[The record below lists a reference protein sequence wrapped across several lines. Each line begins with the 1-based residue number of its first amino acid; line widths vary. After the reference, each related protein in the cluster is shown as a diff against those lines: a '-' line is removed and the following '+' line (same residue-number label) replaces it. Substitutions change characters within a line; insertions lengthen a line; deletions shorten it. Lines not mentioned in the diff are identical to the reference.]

1 MGTNRYIRFDWAAK
15 YMLRNKADFAIF
27 EGLIS
32 VLVGEKVTIVELL
45 ESESNQ
51 EKKDDKFNRVDIK
64 AKDSK
69 GQIIIVEIQQ
79 SRELDY
85 LQRVLYGVAK
95 TITEHISKG
104 DDYVQV
110 KKIYSINILYFD
122 LGEGADYLY
131 HGQTVL
137 TGVHTNDTLRLTDH
151 ERDDL
156 HVVAPSDV
164 FPEYYVIRVNEFD
177 KMAVSPLE
185 EWLQY
190 LKDEYIKPDT
200 KVPGL
205 IEARERLEY
214 LRMSPEERRDYDN
227 YLDNLVRD
235 TDVMKTKLL
244 EARIEGEKQGRAAGL
259 EKGRAE
265 GLEKGRA
272 EGLEKGRAEGLEK
285 GRAEGIEK
293 GLEKGR
299 AEGIVSVARNM
310 KQSGMPHNQ
319 IAQMTGLS
327 LQEIAKL

>member
-1 MGTNRYIRFDWAAK
+1 MGNNRYIRFDWAAK

-51 EKKDDKFNRVDIK
+51 VRKDDKFNRVDIK

-69 GQIIIVEIQQ
+69 GQVIIVEIQQ

-95 TITEHISKG
+95 TITEHMNIG

-137 TGVHTNDTLRLTDH
+137 TGVHTNDTLCLTDH

-214 LRMSPEERRDYDN
+214 LRMSPEERRAYDN

-244 EARIEGEKQGRAAGL
+244 EARIEGEKQGRVEGL

-265 GLEKGRA
+265 GLEKGLEKGRA

-285 GRAEGIEK
+285 GRAEGI
-293 GLEKGR
+293 
-299 AEGIVSVARNM
+299 VSVARNM
-310 KQSGMPHNQ
+310 KQSGFADYQ
-319 IAQMTGLS
+319 IVQMTGLS
-327 LQEIAKL
+327 IQEIAEL

>member
-1 MGTNRYIRFDWAAK
+1 MGLYVRI
-15 YMLRNKADFAIF
+15 
-27 EGLIS
+27 G
-32 VLVGEKVTIVELL
+32 
-45 ESESNQ
+45 
-51 EKKDDKFNRVDIK
+51 
-64 AKDSK
+64 
-69 GQIIIVEIQQ
+69 
-79 SRELDY
+79 Y
-85 LQRVLYGVAK
+85 LQ
-95 TITEHISKG
+95 
-104 DDYVQV
+104 
-110 KKIYSINILYFD
+110 KIYSINILYFD

-137 TGVHTNDTLRLTDH
+137 TGVHTKDTLRLTDH

-177 KMAVSPLE
+177 KLAVSPLE

-205 IEARERLEY
+205 MEARERLEY
-214 LRMSPEERRDYDN
+214 LRMTPEERRDYDN

-244 EARIEGEKQGRAAGL
+244 EARIEGEKQGRAEGLEKGL

-272 EGLEKGRAEGLEK
+272 EG
-285 GRAEGIEK
+285 RAEGIEK
-293 GLEKGR
+293 GRAEGRAEGRVEGR

-310 KQSGMPHNQ
+310 KLSGMADNQ

-327 LQEIAKL
+327 LQEIAEL

>member
-1 MGTNRYIRFDWAAK
+1 MNGMGNNRFIRFDWAAK

-51 EKKDDKFNRVDIK
+51 EYKDDKYNRVDIK
-64 AKDSK
+64 AKDSH
-69 GQIIIVEIQQ
+69 GQIILVEIQQ

-95 TITEHISKG
+95 AITEHMKVGQNYAEI
-104 DDYVQV
+104 
-110 KKIYSINILYFD
+110 KKVLSINILYFD

-137 TGVHTNDTLRLTDH
+137 TGVHTSDTLQLTQH
-151 ERDDL
+151 EREDL
-156 HVVAPSDV
+156 HVVAPEDV
-164 FPEYYVIRVNEFD
+164 FPEYYIIRVNEFD
-177 KMAVSPLE
+177 RMAVTPLD

-200 KVPGL
+200 NVPGL
-205 IEARERLEY
+205 KEARERLEY
-214 LRMSPEERRDYDN
+214 LRMSPKERQAYDN

-244 EARIEGEKQGRAAGL
+244 EARIEGEKQGRAEGIA
-259 EKGRAE
+259 KGRAE
-265 GLEKGRA
+265 ERLENARKLK
-272 EGLEKGRAEGLEK
+272 EN
-285 GRAEGIEK
+285 GIP
-293 GLEKGR
+293 
-299 AEGIVSVARNM
+299 ID
-310 KQSGMPHNQ
+310 
-319 IAQMTGLS
+319 I
-327 LQEIAKL
+327 IAKSLGLTAAEIESL